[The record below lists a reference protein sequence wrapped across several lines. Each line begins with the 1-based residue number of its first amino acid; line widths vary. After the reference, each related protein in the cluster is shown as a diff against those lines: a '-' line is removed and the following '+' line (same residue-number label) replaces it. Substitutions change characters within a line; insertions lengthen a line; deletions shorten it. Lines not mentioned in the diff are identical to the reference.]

1 MNEKKKMFEVNVNV
15 MVPENDEPHAAG
27 GMSLEKALELV
38 FDKIR
43 PMVFAAVSGLMK
55 PKVHAVPLPHPAG
68 ALSPRERG

>member
-43 PMVFAAVSGLMK
+43 PMVLQRYQ
-55 PKVHAVPLPHPAG
+55 
-68 ALSPRERG
+68 ALCS